1 MKPFAHYLAESTKTF
16 DYRIKICG
24 EVDAEFLKN
33 FKEQLKKFDPAEI
46 STPKTTPVQAR
57 PADFPGQTNQRVTII
72 DGSFRYPA
80 TPPQIQQM
88 AELCG
93 VTADHI
99 CINDLHWSEG
109 MDQELLGI
117 KDENSPAVLQKDYPA
132 DSAEQKRLK
141 KEYEDG
147 NQQVVRNS
155 AADAK
160 WTVAGGKTPPAETT
174 NDLPQGVVSPMSRV
188 KRPPRPATG
197 RNPQGKQ

>member
-46 STPKTTPVQAR
+46 STPKTTPVQAK
-57 PADFPGQTNQRVTII
+57 PADFPAQINQRVTII
-72 DGSFRYPA
+72 HGSFRYPA

-141 KEYEDG
+141 KEYADG

-197 RNPQGKQ
+197 RNPQGKK

>member
-1 MKPFAHYLAESTKTF
+1 MKTFSQYLTESEKTF

-24 EVDAEFLKN
+24 DVNAELLKM
-33 FKEQLKKFDPAEI
+33 FREKLKKFDPVKI
-46 STPKTTPVQAR
+46 SDVKTTPVQAR
-57 PADFPGQTNQRVTII
+57 PADFPGETNQRVTMI

-80 TPPQIQQM
+80 TGPQIQQM

-93 VTADHI
+93 IAVNHV
-99 CINDLHWSEG
+99 CVNDLHWSEG
-109 MDQELLGI
+109 MDLELAGI
-117 KDENSPAVLQKDYPA
+117 AEENTPAILQKEYPV
-132 DSAEQKRLK
+132 DSAEQKQLK
-141 KEYEDG
+141 KDYADG

-155 AADAK
+155 AAEAT

-174 NDLPQGVVSPMSRV
+174 NDLPQGVVSPMTAM

>member
-1 MKPFAHYLAESTKTF
+1 MKTFSQYLTESEKTF

-24 EVDAEFLKN
+24 DINAELLKM
-33 FKEQLKKFDPAEI
+33 FREKLKKFDPVKI
-46 STPKTTPVQAR
+46 SDVKTTPVQAR
-57 PADFPGQTNQRVTII
+57 PADFPGETNQRVTMI

-80 TPPQIQQM
+80 TGPQIQQM

-93 VTADHI
+93 IAVNHV
-99 CINDLHWSEG
+99 CVNDLHWSEG
-109 MDQELLGI
+109 MDLELAGI
-117 KDENSPAVLQKDYPA
+117 AEENTPAILQKEYPV
-132 DSAEQKRLK
+132 DSAEQKQLK
-141 KEYEDG
+141 KDYADG

-155 AADAK
+155 AAEAT

-174 NDLPQGVVSPMSRV
+174 NDLPQGVVSPMTAM

>member
-1 MKPFAHYLAESTKTF
+1 MKTFSQYLTESEKTF

-24 EVDAEFLKN
+24 EVDAEFLKA
-33 FKEQLKKFDPAEI
+33 FKEQLKKFDPAKI
-46 STPKTTPVQAR
+46 SEPKTTPVQAR
-57 PADFPGQTNQRVTII
+57 PADFPGQTNQRVTMI

-80 TPPQIQQM
+80 TPPQIEQM

-93 VTADHI
+93 LTANNI

-109 MDQELLGI
+109 MDRELLGI
-117 KDENSPAVLQKDYPA
+117 EDENSPSVLDKPYPA
-132 DSAEQKRLK
+132 TSAEQKKLK
-141 KEYEDG
+141 KEYADG

-160 WTVAGGKTPPAETT
+160 WTVAGGKTPAAQTT
-174 NDLPQGVVSPMSRV
+174 NDLPQGVESPMSRI

-197 RNPQGKQ
+197 FKSQGK

>member
-1 MKPFAHYLAESTKTF
+1 MKTFSQYLTESEKTF

-24 EVDAEFLKN
+24 EVDAEFLKA
-33 FKEQLKKFDPAEI
+33 FKEQLKKFDPAKI
-46 STPKTTPVQAR
+46 SEPKTTPVQAR

-80 TPPQIQQM
+80 TPPQIEQM

-117 KDENSPAVLQKDYPA
+117 ENENSPAMLQKEYPA
-132 DSAEQKRLK
+132 NSAEQKKLK
-141 KEYEDG
+141 KEYADG

-160 WTVAGGKTPPAETT
+160 WTVAGGKTPPAVTT
-174 NDLPQGVVSPMSRV
+174 NDLPQGVESPMSKV

-197 RNPQGKQ
+197 FNPQGKK

>member
-24 EVDAEFLKN
+24 EVDAEFLKA

-57 PADFPGQTNQRVTII
+57 PADFPAQTNQRVTII

-93 VTADHI
+93 VTADYI

-141 KEYEDG
+141 KEYTDG

-160 WTVAGGKTPPAETT
+160 WTVAGGKTPPAQTT
-174 NDLPQGVVSPMSRV
+174 NDLPQGVESPMSRV

-197 RNPQGKQ
+197 FNPQGKK

>member
-1 MKPFAHYLAESTKTF
+1 MKTFSQYLTESEKTF

-24 EVDAEFLKN
+24 EVDAEFLKA
-33 FKEQLKKFDPAEI
+33 FKEQLKKFDPTKI
-46 STPKTTPVQAR
+46 SEPKTTPVQAR
-57 PADFPGQTNQRVTII
+57 PADFPAHTNQRVTII
-72 DGSFRYPA
+72 DGCFRYPA
-80 TPPQIQQM
+80 TPPQIEQM

-93 VTADHI
+93 VTANNI

-117 KDENSPAVLQKDYPA
+117 ENENSPAMLQKEYPA
-132 DSAEQKRLK
+132 NSAEQKRLK
-141 KEYEDG
+141 KEYADG

-160 WTVAGGKTPPAETT
+160 WTVAGGKTPPAQTT
-174 NDLPQGVVSPMSRV
+174 NDLPQGVESPMSRV

-197 RNPQGKQ
+197 FNPQGKK

>member
-1 MKPFAHYLAESTKTF
+1 MKTFSQYLTESEKTF

-24 EVDAEFLKN
+24 DINAELLKM
-33 FKEQLKKFDPAEI
+33 FREKLKKFDPVKI
-46 STPKTTPVQAR
+46 SDVKTTPVQAR
-57 PADFPGQTNQRVTII
+57 PADFPGETNQRVTMI

-93 VTADHI
+93 IAVNHV
-99 CINDLHWSEG
+99 CVNDLHWSEG
-109 MDQELLGI
+109 MDLELAGI
-117 KDENSPAVLQKDYPA
+117 AEENTPAILQKEYPV
-132 DSAEQKRLK
+132 DSAEQKQLK
-141 KEYEDG
+141 KDYADG

-155 AADAK
+155 AAEAT

-174 NDLPQGVVSPMSRV
+174 NDLPQGVVSPMTAM

>member
-1 MKPFAHYLAESTKTF
+1 MKTFSQYLTESEKTF

-24 EVDAEFLKN
+24 DINAELLKM
-33 FKEQLKKFDPAEI
+33 FREKLKKFDPVKI
-46 STPKTTPVQAR
+46 SDVKTTPVQAR
-57 PADFPGQTNQRVTII
+57 PADFPGETNQRVTMI

-80 TPPQIQQM
+80 TGPQIQQM

-93 VTADHI
+93 IAVNHV
-99 CINDLHWSEG
+99 CVNDLHWSEG
-109 MDQELLGI
+109 MDLELAGI
-117 KDENSPAVLQKDYPA
+117 AEENTPAILQKEYPV
-132 DSAEQKRLK
+132 DSAEQKQLK
-141 KEYEDG
+141 KDYADG

-155 AADAK
+155 AAEAT

-174 NDLPQGVVSPMSRV
+174 NDLPQGVKSPMTAM

>member
-24 EVDAEFLKN
+24 EVDAEFLKS
-33 FKEQLKKFDPAEI
+33 FKEQLKKFDPAKI
-46 STPKTTPVQAR
+46 SEPKTTPVQAR

-72 DGSFRYPA
+72 DGCFRYPA
-80 TPPQIQQM
+80 TPPQIEQM

-117 KDENSPAVLQKDYPA
+117 EDENSPAVLQKEYPA
-132 DSAEQKRLK
+132 NSAEQKRLK
-141 KEYEDG
+141 KEYADG

-160 WTVAGGKTPPAETT
+160 WIVAGGKTPPAQTT
-174 NDLPQGVVSPMSRV
+174 NDLPQGVESPMSRI

-197 RNPQGKQ
+197 RNPQGKK

>member
-46 STPKTTPVQAR
+46 STPKTTPVQAK

-93 VTADHI
+93 LTADHI

-141 KEYEDG
+141 KEYADG

-160 WTVAGGKTPPAETT
+160 WTVAGGRTPPAVTT
-174 NDLPQGVVSPMSRV
+174 NDLPQGVTSPMSRV

-197 RNPQGKQ
+197 RNPQGKV

>member
-93 VTADHI
+93 LTADHI

-141 KEYEDG
+141 KEYADG

>member
-1 MKPFAHYLAESTKTF
+1 MKTFSQYLTESEKTF

-24 EVDAEFLKN
+24 EVDAEFLKA
-33 FKEQLKKFDPAEI
+33 FKEQLKKFDPAKI
-46 STPKTTPVQAR
+46 SEPKTTPVQAR
-57 PADFPGQTNQRVTII
+57 PVDFPAQTNQRVTII

-80 TPPQIQQM
+80 TPPQIEQM

-93 VTADHI
+93 LTADNV
-99 CINDLHWSEG
+99 CINELHWAEG
-109 MDQELLGI
+109 MDKELLGI
-117 KDENSPAVLQKDYPA
+117 EDENSPSMLQKDYPA
-132 DSAEQKRLK
+132 NSAEQKKLK
-141 KEYEDG
+141 KEYADG

-174 NDLPQGVVSPMSRV
+174 NDLPQGVTSPMSRI

-197 RNPQGKQ
+197 FNPQGKK

>member
-46 STPKTTPVQAR
+46 STPKTTPVQAK
-57 PADFPGQTNQRVTII
+57 PADFPAQINQRVTII

-141 KEYEDG
+141 KEYADG

-197 RNPQGKQ
+197 RNPQGKK

>member
-72 DGSFRYPA
+72 DASFRYPA
-80 TPPQIQQM
+80 TPPQIQQI

-93 VTADHI
+93 LTADNI
-99 CINDLHWSEG
+99 CINELHWAEG
-109 MDQELLGI
+109 MDTELLGI
-117 KDENSPAVLQKDYPA
+117 EDENSPSLLQKDYPA
-132 DSAEQKRLK
+132 NSAEQKRLK
-141 KEYEDG
+141 KEYTDG

-160 WTVAGGKTPPAETT
+160 WTVAGGKTPAAQTT
-174 NDLPQGVVSPMSRV
+174 NDLPQGVESPMSRI

-197 RNPQGKQ
+197 RNPQGKV